1 MARLASF
8 NDNQVILASGDR
20 VAYPPIPSGVVCPS
34 NLTWNPQEASVGQL
48 GSRAS
53 MNIWFECVFHSL
65 TPAHCRVTQLVDHPV
80 VFHQSRKLNQLAR
93 ALRSVCSRA
102 GIEANSPC
110 TRLALRKA
118 VARGSLRLLPAVRGA
133 VDRVKANFRATNRLA
148 DHYAA
153 FQIRRGDK

>member
-1 MARLASF
+1 
-8 NDNQVILASGDR
+8 VILASGDR
-20 VAYPPIPSGVVCPS
+20 VAYPPLPSGVVCPS
-34 NLTWNPQEASVGQL
+34 NLTWDPQEASVGQL
-48 GSRAS
+48 GSHAG
-53 MNIWFECVFHSL
+53 MNIWFECVFHPL
-65 TPAHCRVTQLVDHPV
+65 TPAQCRVTQFIDHPA

-102 GIEANSPC
+102 GIEAKAPC

-118 VARGSLRLLPAVRGA
+118 VARGSLRLLPVVRAA
-133 VDRVKANFRATNRLA
+133 VDKIKANFIAANRLG